1 MEYLIENIKKMNEIE
16 PNWLVIVKE
25 ELDNDAVPQNRE
37 LAKKYN
43 ELWKNLRIA
52 LKRDRIRAEE
62 VFGNQIGD
70 KGNWI
75 LKSVEDS
82 LETYFS
88 FEQLRIIQERS
99 LSEAEEILRYLF
111 ENVIIY
117 YNPKFPRKYR
127 DFGFETVSKFLDMTI
142 GLNGLVDFYIRSRY
156 TIDFIKEDLADETG
170 LKEELCELVAGIIKE
185 NYQTLQMGL
194 IMSYLRK
201 KFDEDKEGRNGKDEN

>member
-156 TIDFIKEDLADETG
+156 TIDIIKEDLADETG
-170 LKEELCELVAGIIKE
+170 LKEELCELVAGIIKD

>member
-16 PNWLVIVKE
+16 PTWLVIVKE

-156 TIDFIKEDLADETG
+156 TIDIIKEDLADETG

>member
-156 TIDFIKEDLADETG
+156 TIDSIKEDLADETG

>member
-75 LKSVEDS
+75 LRSVEDS

-156 TIDFIKEDLADETG
+156 TIDIIKEDLADETG

-201 KFDEDKEGRNGKDEN
+201 KFDEDIEGRNGKDEN

>member
-156 TIDFIKEDLADETG
+156 TIDIINEDLADESG

>member
-156 TIDFIKEDLADETG
+156 TIDIIKEDLADETG

-201 KFDEDKEGRNGKDEN
+201 KFDEDKEERNGKDEN

>member
-1 MEYLIENIKKMNEIE
+1 MEYLIENIKKMKEIE

-156 TIDFIKEDLADETG
+156 TIDIIKEDLADETG

>member
-70 KGNWI
+70 KVNWI

-156 TIDFIKEDLADETG
+156 TIDIIKEDLADETG

>member
-99 LSEAEEILRYLF
+99 LSEAEENLRYLF

-156 TIDFIKEDLADETG
+156 TIDIIKEDLADETG

>member
-70 KGNWI
+70 KGSWI

-156 TIDFIKEDLADETG
+156 TIDIIKEDLADETG

>member
-37 LAKKYN
+37 HAKKYN

-156 TIDFIKEDLADETG
+156 TIDIIKEDLADETG

>member
-88 FEQLRIIQERS
+88 FEQLRIIKERS
-99 LSEAEEILRYLF
+99 LSESEEILRYLF

-156 TIDFIKEDLADETG
+156 TIDIIKEDLADETG

>member
-88 FEQLRIIQERS
+88 FEQLRIIQGRS

-156 TIDFIKEDLADETG
+156 TIDIIKEDLADETG

>member
-99 LSEAEEILRYLF
+99 ISEAEEILRYLF

-156 TIDFIKEDLADETG
+156 TIDIIKEDLADETG

>member
-1 MEYLIENIKKMNEIE
+1 MEYLIENIKKINEIE

-25 ELDNDAVPQNRE
+25 ELDNDSVPQNRE
-37 LAKKYN
+37 LAKQYN

-52 LKRDRIRAEE
+52 LKRDRVRAKE
-62 VFGNQIGD
+62 VFENQIGD

-156 TIDFIKEDLADETG
+156 TIDIIKEDLADETG
-170 LKEELCELVAGIIKE
+170 LKEELCELVAGIIKD

-201 KFDEDKEGRNGKDEN
+201 KFDEGKEERNGKDDN

>member
-25 ELDNDAVPQNRE
+25 ELDNDVVPQNRE

-156 TIDFIKEDLADETG
+156 TIDIIKEDLADETG

>member
-156 TIDFIKEDLADETG
+156 TIDIIKEDLADETG

-201 KFDEDKEGRNGKDEN
+201 MFDEDKEGRNGKDEN

>member
-37 LAKKYN
+37 HEKKYN

-156 TIDFIKEDLADETG
+156 TIDIIKEDLADETG

>member
-82 LETYFS
+82 LEIYFS

-156 TIDFIKEDLADETG
+156 TIDIIKEDLADETG

>member
-43 ELWKNLRIA
+43 ELWENLRIA

-156 TIDFIKEDLADETG
+156 TIDIIKEDLADETG

>member
-52 LKRDRIRAEE
+52 LKKDRIRAEE

-156 TIDFIKEDLADETG
+156 TIDIIKEDLADETG

>member
-156 TIDFIKEDLADETG
+156 TIDIIKEDLADETG

-185 NYQTLQMGL
+185 NYRTLQMGL

>member
-37 LAKKYN
+37 LTKKYN

-62 VFGNQIGD
+62 VFGNQFGD

-82 LETYFS
+82 LDTYFS

-127 DFGFETVSKFLDMTI
+127 DFGFETVYKFLDMTI

-156 TIDFIKEDLADETG
+156 TIDIIKEDLADETG

>member
-156 TIDFIKEDLADETG
+156 TIDIIKEDLADETG
-170 LKEELCELVAGIIKE
+170 LKEELCELLAGIIKE

>member
-156 TIDFIKEDLADETG
+156 TIDIIKEDLADETG

-185 NYQTLQMGL
+185 NYQTLQMGF

>member
-127 DFGFETVSKFLDMTI
+127 DFGFETVSKFLDITI

-156 TIDFIKEDLADETG
+156 TIDIIKEDLADETG

>member
-127 DFGFETVSKFLDMTI
+127 DFGFETVSKFLDMKI

-156 TIDFIKEDLADETG
+156 TIDIIKEDLADETG

>member
-142 GLNGLVDFYIRSRY
+142 GLNGLVDFYIRRRY
-156 TIDFIKEDLADETG
+156 TIDAIKEDLKDETG
-170 LKEELCELVAGIIKE
+170 LKEELCDLMAGIIKE
-185 NYQTLQMGL
+185 NYQSLQMGL
-194 IMSYLRK
+194 IMSYMRK
-201 KFDEDKEGRNGKDEN
+201 TFDREEDDSDGDEKK

>member
-156 TIDFIKEDLADETG
+156 TIDIIKEDLADETG

-201 KFDEDKEGRNGKDEN
+201 KFDEDKEVRSGKDKN

>member
-156 TIDFIKEDLADETG
+156 TIDIIKEDLADETG
-170 LKEELCELVAGIIKE
+170 LKEEVCELVAGIIKE

>member
-156 TIDFIKEDLADETG
+156 TIDIIKEDLADETG

-185 NYQTLQMGL
+185 NYQSLQMGL

>member
-156 TIDFIKEDLADETG
+156 TIDIIKEDLADETG

-201 KFDEDKEGRNGKDEN
+201 KFDEDKEERNGKDKN

>member
-62 VFGNQIGD
+62 VFGNQIGE

-156 TIDFIKEDLADETG
+156 TIDIIKEDLADETG

>member
-156 TIDFIKEDLADETG
+156 TIDIIKEDLADETG

-201 KFDEDKEGRNGKDEN
+201 KFDEDKEGRNGK

>member
-156 TIDFIKEDLADETG
+156 TIDIIKEDLADETG

>member
-156 TIDFIKEDLADETG
+156 TIDIIKEDLADETG
-170 LKEELCELVAGIIKE
+170 LKELCELVAGIIKE